1 MMNILSVD
9 TKILDK
15 FGPHASIIG
24 MLLIVL
30 GTAGI
35 LLPGVMS
42 LSTVIIVAWLL
53 LAGGGLWAVH
63 TYKYGQK
70 SVMDWVKPALLFI
83 FGGMMMFYPATGVE
97 VAGLLLAAY
106 LLLDAVHSFA
116 LARSIHPA
124 EGWGW
129 MSLNGVASALLVS
142 LFLIGWTATSLLLVG
157 LYVGISFA
165 TDRLAM
171 HKGSALEKISKST
184 RSSRAPL
191 ADPKKK

>member
-1 MMNILSVD
+1 MMSILSVD

-42 LSTVIIVAWLL
+42 LSTVIIVAWLF
-53 LAGGGLWAVH
+53 AGGGLWAVH

-70 SVMDWVKPALLFI
+70 SVMDRLKPALLFI
-83 FGGMMMFYPATGVE
+83 FGGMMLFYPVSGVE

-106 LLLDAVHSFA
+106 LLLDEVHSFA

-129 MSLNGVASALLVS
+129 MTFN
-142 LFLIGWTATSLLLVG
+142 
-157 LYVGISFA
+157 
-165 TDRLAM
+165 
-171 HKGSALEKISKST
+171 GSALEKIGKST